1 MRVSDSEFQP
11 SLVVVL
17 IWVAVSSPRKA
28 SLVQRGALMAL
39 LMVAIS
45 SEAEV

>member
-11 SLVVVL
+11 SLVVDL
-17 IWVAVSSPRKA
+17 MGVAVSSPRVA

-39 LMVAIS
+39 VAIS